1 MPVISIFFGIT
12 IYMYF
17 IDNKKHKK
25 PHIHAQYQ
33 NKEAVVSIPD
43 GRVLDG
49 SLPPAKLKLVLAW
62 VEIHKEDLFADWQ
75 LAVKGQNPLP
85 IDPLR

>member
-1 MPVISIFFGIT
+1 MPAISIFFGIS

-33 NKEAVVSIPD
+33 NKEAVISIPE
-43 GRVLDG
+43 GKVLDG

-62 VEIHKEDLFADWQ
+62 VEIHKEDLLVDWK
-75 LAVKGQNPLP
+75 LAVKGQHILP
-85 IDPLR
+85 IEPLR

>member
-1 MPVISIFFGIT
+1 MPAISIFFGIS

-25 PHIHAQYQ
+25 SHIHAQYQ
-33 NKEAVVSIPD
+33 NKEAVISIPE
-43 GRVLDG
+43 GKVLDG

-62 VEIHKEDLFADWQ
+62 VEIHKEDLLADWK
-75 LAVKGQNPLP
+75 LAVKGQNILP
-85 IDPLR
+85 IEPLR

>member
-1 MPVISIFFGIT
+1 MPVISIFFGIS

-25 PHIHAQYQ
+25 AHIHAQYQ
-33 NKEAVVSIPD
+33 NKEAVISIAD
-43 GRVLDG
+43 GKVLEG

-62 VEIHKEDLFADWQ
+62 VEIHKEDLLADWK
-75 LAVKGQNPLP
+75 LAVNGQNTLP
-85 IDPLR
+85 IEPLR